1 MGGGFPRG
9 APRVYA
15 LDAKTGRELWKYDP
29 KVPKAKGRDACCDVV
44 NRGVAVWKGRVY
56 VGTIDGRLVALDAT
70 TGEPVWDVLTVDPSQ
85 AYTITGAPRI
95 LVEILHESNG
105 EARHVLA
112 EGVVGE
118 GLGVGNQGRS
128 HHQRVAGGNVANCAQ
143 TCAVDRI
150 GEIVEQF
157 SGGLDE
163 IDGDVARLGDNIVIV
178 PRSVLSSVLLRGT
191 SDLES
196 RFKVTLVKRADLASI
211 VGSRQAAQLAGNRIL
226 ALYTDDATHPL
237 YLIEFR

>member
-1 MGGGFPRG
+1 MGGHRSIAFPRY
-9 APRVYA
+9 RVES
-15 LDAKTGRELWKYDP
+15 D
-29 KVPKAKGRDACCDVV
+29 
-44 NRGVAVWKGRVY
+44 Y
-56 VGTIDGRLVALDAT
+56 VFTATKID
-70 TGEPVWDVLTVDPSQ
+70 
-85 AYTITGAPRI
+85 
-95 LVEILHESNG
+95 
-105 EARHVLA
+105 
-112 EGVVGE
+112 
-118 GLGVGNQGRS
+118 
-128 HHQRVAGGNVANCAQ
+128 
-143 TCAVDRI
+143 
-150 GEIVEQF
+150 EIVEQI

-196 RFKVTLVKRADLASI
+196 RFKVTLVKRADLARI